1 MIDLQGKKALITGG
15 TKGIGLATALLFK
28 SLGAELIVC
37 ARQIDKLP
45 EDLKASETYKIDL
58 SNPKAVDQMISE
70 IKSKNDSLDILV
82 NNVGTNIRKPTLE
95 AEKTDLDTV
104 FNVNVKSFWMLTKGL
119 YPLLKKS
126 GNSSVINISSIASKT
141 YVKTSSLI
149 YTMSKGAVDK
159 MTKFLAAEW
168 GADKI
173 RVNSIHPW
181 YIATPLVEEV
191 LKDKIKAEEILKRTP
206 LSRIGTTEEVAKA
219 IAFLASDASSYITG
233 VDLNVDGGVSLAGL
247 L

>member
-1 MIDLQGKKALITGG
+1 MIDLNNKTAIITGSS
-15 TKGIGLATALLFK
+15 KGIGLATAILFK
-28 SLGAELIVC
+28 KLGGEVILC
-37 ARQIDKLP
+37 SRKKPKLP
-45 EDLKASETYKIDL
+45 EVLNESNFYEIDL
-58 SNPKAVDQMISE
+58 SNQDE
-70 IKSKNDSLDILV
+70 IDKLINKITTEYKKIDILV

-95 AEKTDLDTV
+95 AEYEDLNKV
-104 FNVNVKSFWMLTKGL
+104 FNLNVKSFWALTKGF

-126 GNSSVINISSIASKT
+126 GNASIVNLSSIASKT

-168 GADKI
+168 AADNI

-191 LKDKIKAEEILKRTP
+191 LKDKEKADEILKRTP
-206 LSRIGTTEEVAKA
+206 LKRVGTTEEVAKS
-219 IAFLASDASSYITG
+219 IAFLASDAASYITG

>member
-1 MIDLQGKKALITGG
+1 MIDLKGKRALITGG
-15 TKGIGLATALLFK
+15 TKGIGLATANLFNE
-28 SLGAELIVC
+28 LGAEVIIC
-37 ARQIDKLP
+37 ARNIENLEPEISFKEIYSADLSDLESINSLIDKI
-45 EDLKASETYKIDL
+45 KA
-58 SNPKAVDQMISE
+58 N
-70 IKSKNDSLDILV
+70 NDSLDILV

-95 AEKTDLDTV
+95 AENDDLDRV
-104 FNVNVKSFWMLTKGL
+104 FNVNVRSYWNLSKGL
-119 YPLLKKS
+119 YPLLK
-126 GNSSVINISSIASKT
+126 NSNKASLINISSIASKT

-168 GADKI
+168 GKDNI

-191 LKDKIKAEEILKRTP
+191 LKDNVKAEEILKRTP
-206 LSRIGTTEEVAKA
+206 LDRIGTTEEVAKA
-219 IAFLASDASSYITG
+219 IAFLASDAASYITG